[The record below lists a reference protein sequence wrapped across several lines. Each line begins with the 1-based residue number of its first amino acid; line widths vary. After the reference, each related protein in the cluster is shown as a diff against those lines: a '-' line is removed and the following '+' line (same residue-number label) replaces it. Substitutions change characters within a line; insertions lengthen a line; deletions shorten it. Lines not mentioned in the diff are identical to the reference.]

1 MHLRD
6 TLLRDFPPDALN
18 PWGITAQILVLIDKY
33 RVSGYNV
40 GKLIN
45 TLDRQGG
52 NPETVRGV

>member
-18 PWGITAQILVLIDKY
+18 PWGITAQILVWIDKY
-33 RVSGYNV
+33 RVSDYNV